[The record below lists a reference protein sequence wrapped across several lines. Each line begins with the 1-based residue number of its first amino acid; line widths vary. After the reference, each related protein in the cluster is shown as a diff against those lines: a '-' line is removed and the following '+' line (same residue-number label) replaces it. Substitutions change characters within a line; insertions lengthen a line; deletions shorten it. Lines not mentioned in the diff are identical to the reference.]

1 MKKLFCTTSLLLVI
15 MILSGFKSRPYVDIN
30 FQNPMS
36 FGYQD
41 KGDSIEFHFGEQK
54 IIKVGIL
61 EIDLDKRRNEIKQV
75 NLAGDFNGWNP
86 NNAMF
91 IMKKTD
97 NKLYTLIVP
106 KKSIG
111 KKGEIRQ
118 FKFVLNGKYWIEPP
132 SEALNKI
139 SGSDHNTNLYVKL

>member
-1 MKKLFCTTSLLLVI
+1 
-15 MILSGFKSRPYVDIN
+15 MI
-30 FQNPMS
+30 

-54 IIKVGIL
+54 MIKVGIM
-61 EIDLDKRRNEIKQV
+61 EIDLNKRRNEIKQV
-75 NLAGDFNGWNP
+75 NIAGDFNGWNP
-86 NNAMF
+86 NNALF
-91 IMKKTD
+91 IMKKTGD
-97 NKLYTLIVP
+97 LSFTLMVS

-111 KKGEIRQ
+111 KKGELRQ

-139 SGSDHNTNLYVKL
+139 TGTDRNTNLYVKL